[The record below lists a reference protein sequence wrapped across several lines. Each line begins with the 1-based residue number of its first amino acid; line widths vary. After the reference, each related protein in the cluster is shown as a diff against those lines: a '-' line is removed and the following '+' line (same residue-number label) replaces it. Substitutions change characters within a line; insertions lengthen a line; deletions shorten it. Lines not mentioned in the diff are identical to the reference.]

1 MEPGWFKSALA
12 SLLQKSPISD
22 FCITVYQLKNKKKI
36 KNSENG
42 QEMHAHQLIIKII
55 RGKLMFSNE
64 CHLFLVMI
72 FHIL

>member
-42 QEMHAHQLIIKII
+42 QEMHVHQLIIKI
-55 RGKLMFSNE
+55 GES
-64 CHLFLVMI
+64 
-72 FHIL
+72 